1 MGSIFNINSIDSIK
15 EDFKCKYKL
24 SFITIYK
31 SFNFTI
37 LRHNINYNNLINVEL
52 IEKTKYINST

>member
-1 MGSIFNINSIDSIK
+1 MQ
-15 EDFKCKYKL
+15 YKL